1 MKVREVLKI
10 LNKDGWIVKE
20 TKGSHITAH
29 TPGKTGK
36 GNNTEP
42 PW

>member
-10 LNKDGWIVKE
+10 LNKDGWIVKRKQRL
-20 TKGSHITAH
+20 TYPAH